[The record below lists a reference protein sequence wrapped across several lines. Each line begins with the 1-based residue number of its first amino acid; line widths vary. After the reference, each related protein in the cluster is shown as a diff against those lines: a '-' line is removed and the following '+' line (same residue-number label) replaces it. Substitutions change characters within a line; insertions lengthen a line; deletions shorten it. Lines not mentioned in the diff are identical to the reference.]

1 MYILNLYEKLNFFE
15 DQKVSIKL
23 SFSLFDY

>member
-1 MYILNLYEKLNFFE
+1 MYILNLYEKLNFSE

-23 SFSLFDY
+23 LISLFDY